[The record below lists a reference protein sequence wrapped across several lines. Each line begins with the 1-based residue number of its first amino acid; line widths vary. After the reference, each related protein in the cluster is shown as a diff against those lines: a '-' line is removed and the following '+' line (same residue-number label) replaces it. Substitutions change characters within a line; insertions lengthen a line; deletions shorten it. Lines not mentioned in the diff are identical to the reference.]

1 MEEQAILKTPLYD
14 KHVEHGGKMV
24 PFAGYLLP
32 VQYPAGVIAE
42 HKAVREGVGLFDV
55 SHMGEVAFEGKDAL
69 ANLQNLLCNDFAS
82 LAIGR
87 VRYSPMLNPQGGVVD
102 DVLVYRLAEESYW
115 VVVNAANRH
124 KDVAHML
131 AHQFG
136 EVAITDVSDQYCQLA
151 LQGPKAQAVLQ
162 ALVPPESIPQKYYS
176 FLSQVQVAGVTC
188 LLSRTGYTGE
198 DGFELYAQA
207 GDAEKLFDGLLEAG
221 KPFGLQLCGL
231 GSRDTLRMEAAMP
244 LYGHEM
250 DDTVSPLET
259 GLGHFVKLE
268 KPDFIG
274 KAALLAA
281 GEPGRARIGLKI
293 TGRGIAREHY
303 PVLYQDRQVGLTTS
317 GTFIPTLDAPVAMAL
332 VESQYQS
339 VGAKLAVDIRGKAVE
354 AEVVPLPFYSR
365 KKQ

>member
-1 MEEQAILKTPLYD
+1 MEEQAVLKTPLYG
-14 KHVEHGGKMV
+14 KHVENGGKMV
-24 PFAGYLLP
+24 PFAGYFLP

-42 HKAVREGVGLFDV
+42 HKAVRQGVGLFDV
-55 SHMGEVAFEGKDAL
+55 SHMGEVEFSGKDAL

-82 LAIGR
+82 LAVGR

-102 DVLVYRLAEESYW
+102 DVLVYRLGEEAYW

-124 KDVAHML
+124 KDVAHMR

-136 EVAITDVSDQYCQLA
+136 EVVITDVSDQYCQLA
-151 LQGPKAQAVLQ
+151 LQGPKAQAVLE
-162 ALVPPESIPQKYYS
+162 ALVPAEDIPQKYYS
-176 FLSQVQVAGVTC
+176 FRPEVPVAGVRC
-188 LLSRTGYTGE
+188 LVSRTGYTGE
-198 DGFELYAQA
+198 DGFELYAEA
-207 GDAEKLFDGLLEAG
+207 GDAERLFDALLEAG
-221 KPFGLQLCGL
+221 APFGLQLCGL

-259 GLGHFVKLE
+259 GLGHFVKLD

-281 GEPGRARIGLKI
+281 GEPRRARIGLKI

-303 PVLYQDRQVGLTTS
+303 PVLREGRQVGLTTS
-317 GTFIPTLDAPVAMAL
+317 GTFIPTLESPVAMAL
-332 VESQYQS
+332 VEAEYQS
-339 VGAKLAVDIRGKAVE
+339 VGTQLQVDIRGKAVE
-354 AEVVPLPFYSR
+354 AQVVPLPFYSR
-365 KKQ
+365 KK